1 MKQYKKYVIPYK
13 SAFILGPIFMIVE
26 VLGEII
32 LPKLMS
38 MIINYGCGQDVTVAA
53 KGPAY
58 IIGIGAAMIGT
69 ALLMMMGGVL
79 GAYFAV
85 KASVNFAGDL
95 RRDVFAKVQKF
106 SFANIEKFSTGSL
119 VTRLTNDITN
129 IQNVL
134 SMGLRM
140 LLRAPGMLIGGL
152 IMAFLMNAK
161 LALVFCVVIPVLII
175 ALAFVMK
182 TAFPRFD
189 VMQTKIDGLN
199 SRIQENITNQRVVK
213 SFVRDDFEKETFDR
227 ANNELKDKTLRA
239 MKVVIL
245 TMPIMTLAMN
255 LTVMAVVWFGG
266 QQILIGD
273 MPVGNLTAFTTYV
286 TQILMSLMMVS
297 MIMIQGSRAMASS
310 HRILEV
316 LDTDIDLNDDNA
328 SEKDRLVT
336 SGEIEFKNVCF
347 RYYKK
352 HKKNVLQNINFTAK
366 PGEVVGIIGS
376 TGSGK
381 SSLVQLIPRL
391 YDCDEGEV
399 LVDGVNV
406 KEYSLNHLR
415 DGVAMVLQKNT
426 LFSGDIYENLRWG
439 NENADEK
446 TIAQAAADAQADK
459 FIRGFREGYNTQ
471 LGQGGSNVSG
481 GQKQRLAIAGAL
493 AADTV
498 TVMWG
503 ATLVAR
509 LLIAFVFPFKQ
520 PRKAMVVMGVSCTI
534 FYILLVQARSQG
546 AAIALLFAFAFA
558 MAGMNPTAV
567 ASAGRMTSVTSMG
580 IMLPVASSGAI
591 LMPWII
597 GIVAEKAGLAAGMAS
612 NIVPCVGLIIFTL
625 LVARLP
631 EE

>member
-352 HKKNVLQNINFTAK
+352 HKKNVLQSINFTAK

-399 LVDGVNV
+399 LVDGMNV

-426 LFSGDIYENLRWG
+426 LFSGSIMENLRWG
-439 NENADEK
+439 DEEATDEQVK
-446 TIAQAAADAQADK
+446 EAAKAAQAD
-459 FIRGFREGYNTQ
+459 GFVSEFSDGYDRE
-471 LGQGGSNVSG
+471 LGQGGVNVSG
-481 GQKQRLAIAGAL
+481 GQKQRLCIA
-493 AADTV
+493 
-498 TVMWG
+498 
-503 ATLVAR
+503 R
-509 LLIAFVFPFKQ
+509 
-520 PRKAMVVMGVSCTI
+520 
-534 FYILLVQARSQG
+534 
-546 AAIALLFAFAFA
+546 ALLKKPKILILDDSTSAVD
-558 MAGMNPTAV
+558 TATE
-567 ASAGRMTSVTSMG
+567 AQIRKSFSTT
-580 IMLPVASSGAI
+580 L
-591 LMPWII
+591 
-597 GIVAEKAGLAAGMAS
+597 KDTTK
-612 NIVPCVGLIIFTL
+612 LIIAQRISSVEDADRILVMDEGQIVGQGTHKEL
-625 LVARLP
+625 LESCETYQEIYYSQRSKEEVAG
-631 EE
+631 

>member
-352 HKKNVLQNINFTAK
+352 HKKNVLQSINFTAK
-366 PGEVVGIIGS
+366 PGEVIGIIGS

-426 LFSGDIYENLRWG
+426 LFSGSIMENLRWG
-439 NENADEK
+439 DEEATDEQVK
-446 TIAQAAADAQADK
+446 EAAKAAQAD
-459 FIRGFREGYNTQ
+459 GFVSEFADGYDRE
-471 LGQGGSNVSG
+471 LGQGGVNVSG
-481 GQKQRLAIAGAL
+481 GQKQRLCIA
-493 AADTV
+493 
-498 TVMWG
+498 
-503 ATLVAR
+503 R
-509 LLIAFVFPFKQ
+509 
-520 PRKAMVVMGVSCTI
+520 
-534 FYILLVQARSQG
+534 
-546 AAIALLFAFAFA
+546 ALLKKPKILILDDSTSAVD
-558 MAGMNPTAV
+558 TATE
-567 ASAGRMTSVTSMG
+567 AQIRKSFSTT
-580 IMLPVASSGAI
+580 L
-591 LMPWII
+591 
-597 GIVAEKAGLAAGMAS
+597 KDTTK
-612 NIVPCVGLIIFTL
+612 LIIAQRISSVEDADRILVMDEGQIVGQGTHKEL
-625 LVARLP
+625 LESCETYQEIYFSQRSKEEVAG
-631 EE
+631 

>member
-213 SFVRDDFEKETFDR
+213 SFVRDKLEKETFDR

-426 LFSGDIYENLRWG
+426 LFSGSIMENLRWG
-439 NENADEK
+439 DEEATDEQVK
-446 TIAQAAADAQADK
+446 EAAKAAQAD
-459 FIRGFREGYNTQ
+459 GFVSEFADGYDRE
-471 LGQGGSNVSG
+471 LGQGGVNVSG
-481 GQKQRLAIAGAL
+481 GQKQRLCIA
-493 AADTV
+493 
-498 TVMWG
+498 
-503 ATLVAR
+503 R
-509 LLIAFVFPFKQ
+509 
-520 PRKAMVVMGVSCTI
+520 
-534 FYILLVQARSQG
+534 
-546 AAIALLFAFAFA
+546 ALLKKPKILILDDSTSAVD
-558 MAGMNPTAV
+558 TATE
-567 ASAGRMTSVTSMG
+567 AQIRKSFSTT
-580 IMLPVASSGAI
+580 L
-591 LMPWII
+591 
-597 GIVAEKAGLAAGMAS
+597 KDTTK
-612 NIVPCVGLIIFTL
+612 LIIAQRISSVEDADRILVMDEGQIVGQGTHKEL
-625 LVARLP
+625 LESCETYQEIYYSQRSKEEVAG
-631 EE
+631 

>member
-85 KASVNFAGDL
+85 KASVNFASDL

-266 QQILIGD
+266 QQILIGN

-426 LFSGDIYENLRWG
+426 LFSGSIMENLRWG
-439 NENADEK
+439 DEEATDEQVK
-446 TIAQAAADAQADK
+446 EAAKAAQAD
-459 FIRGFREGYNTQ
+459 GFVSEFADGYDRE
-471 LGQGGSNVSG
+471 LGQGGVNVSG
-481 GQKQRLAIAGAL
+481 GQKQRLCIA
-493 AADTV
+493 
-498 TVMWG
+498 
-503 ATLVAR
+503 R
-509 LLIAFVFPFKQ
+509 
-520 PRKAMVVMGVSCTI
+520 
-534 FYILLVQARSQG
+534 
-546 AAIALLFAFAFA
+546 ALLKKPKILILDDSTSAVD
-558 MAGMNPTAV
+558 TATE
-567 ASAGRMTSVTSMG
+567 AQIRKSFSTT
-580 IMLPVASSGAI
+580 L
-591 LMPWII
+591 
-597 GIVAEKAGLAAGMAS
+597 KDTTK
-612 NIVPCVGLIIFTL
+612 LIIAQRISSVEDADRILVMDEGQIVGQGTHKEL
-625 LVARLP
+625 LESCETYQEIYYSQRSKEEVAG
-631 EE
+631 

>member
-352 HKKNVLQNINFTAK
+352 HKKNVLQDINFTAK

-426 LFSGDIYENLRWG
+426 LFSGSIMENLRWG
-439 NENADEK
+439 DEEATDEQVK
-446 TIAQAAADAQADK
+446 EAAKAAQAD
-459 FIRGFREGYNTQ
+459 GFVSEFADGYDRE
-471 LGQGGSNVSG
+471 LGQGGVNVSG
-481 GQKQRLAIAGAL
+481 GQKQRLCIA
-493 AADTV
+493 
-498 TVMWG
+498 
-503 ATLVAR
+503 R
-509 LLIAFVFPFKQ
+509 
-520 PRKAMVVMGVSCTI
+520 
-534 FYILLVQARSQG
+534 
-546 AAIALLFAFAFA
+546 ALLKKPKILILDDSTSAVD
-558 MAGMNPTAV
+558 TATE
-567 ASAGRMTSVTSMG
+567 AQIRKSFSTT
-580 IMLPVASSGAI
+580 L
-591 LMPWII
+591 
-597 GIVAEKAGLAAGMAS
+597 KDTTK
-612 NIVPCVGLIIFTL
+612 LIIAQRISSVEDADRILVMDEGQIVGQGTHKEL
-625 LVARLP
+625 LESCETYQEIYYSQRSKEEVAG
-631 EE
+631 

>member
-13 SAFILGPIFMIVE
+13 SAFILGPIFMIME

-426 LFSGDIYENLRWG
+426 LFSGSIMENLRWG
-439 NENADEK
+439 DEEATDEQVK
-446 TIAQAAADAQADK
+446 EAAKAAQAD
-459 FIRGFREGYNTQ
+459 GFVSEFADGYDRE
-471 LGQGGSNVSG
+471 LGQGGVNVSG
-481 GQKQRLAIAGAL
+481 GQKQRLCIA
-493 AADTV
+493 
-498 TVMWG
+498 
-503 ATLVAR
+503 R
-509 LLIAFVFPFKQ
+509 
-520 PRKAMVVMGVSCTI
+520 
-534 FYILLVQARSQG
+534 
-546 AAIALLFAFAFA
+546 ALLKKPKILILDDSTSAVD
-558 MAGMNPTAV
+558 TATE
-567 ASAGRMTSVTSMG
+567 AQIRKSFSTT
-580 IMLPVASSGAI
+580 L
-591 LMPWII
+591 
-597 GIVAEKAGLAAGMAS
+597 KDTTK
-612 NIVPCVGLIIFTL
+612 LIIAQRISSVEDADRILVMDEGQIVGQGTHKEL
-625 LVARLP
+625 LESCETYQEIYYSQRSKEEVAG
-631 EE
+631 

>member
-426 LFSGDIYENLRWG
+426 LFSGSIMENLRWG
-439 NENADEK
+439 DEEATDEQVK
-446 TIAQAAADAQADK
+446 EVAKAAQAD
-459 FIRGFREGYNTQ
+459 GFVSEFADGYDRE
-471 LGQGGSNVSG
+471 LGQGGVNVSG
-481 GQKQRLAIAGAL
+481 GQKQRLCIA
-493 AADTV
+493 
-498 TVMWG
+498 
-503 ATLVAR
+503 R
-509 LLIAFVFPFKQ
+509 
-520 PRKAMVVMGVSCTI
+520 
-534 FYILLVQARSQG
+534 
-546 AAIALLFAFAFA
+546 ALLKKPKILILDDSTSAVD
-558 MAGMNPTAV
+558 TATE
-567 ASAGRMTSVTSMG
+567 AQIRKSFSTT
-580 IMLPVASSGAI
+580 L
-591 LMPWII
+591 
-597 GIVAEKAGLAAGMAS
+597 KDTTK
-612 NIVPCVGLIIFTL
+612 LIIAQRISSVEDADRILVMDEGQIVGQGTHKEL
-625 LVARLP
+625 LESCETYQEIYYSQRSKEEVAG
-631 EE
+631 